1 MIVKKEF
8 LNKLKDFNLNSYE
21 AKLWTALLSRGVSTA
36 GELADIANVPR
47 SRSYDVL
54 ESLEKKGFIIMKI
67 GKPIKYVAVPPG
79 EVLERVKKKI
89 EQDTEEQITSLNK
102 VKKSEVIKELELLFK
117 QGIDLID
124 PTDLS
129 GSLKGRNNLY
139 THIESIIK
147 NAQKSVVIMTSTE
160 GLLRKID
167 AFKKTFQRL
176 KEKGVNIRI
185 AAPIEKL
192 PEGALSDLE
201 DVVEIRH
208 CRDIKGRF
216 VIIDDQQIVFMPI
229 DDADVHPTYDIGIW
243 VSTPYFAST
252 MLSMFDTIWKN
263 SKEVEAVVKIK

>member
-54 ESLEKKGFIIMKI
+54 ESLEKKGFIVMKI
-67 GKPIKYVAVPPG
+67 GKPIKYIAVPPG

-89 EQDTEEQITSLNK
+89 EDETEEQITSLNK
-102 VKKSEVIKELELLFK
+102 IRKSEVIKELDLLYK

-139 THIESIIK
+139 THVESIIK
-147 NAQKSVVIMTSTE
+147 NAQKSVVIMTSAE

-167 AFKKTFQRL
+167 AFKKTFQKL
-176 KEKGVNIRI
+176 KEKGVKIRI

-192 PEGALSDLE
+192 PESAISDLE
-201 DVVEIRH
+201 DVAELRH
-208 CRDIKGRF
+208 SKDIKGRF
-216 VIIDDQQIVFMPI
+216 IIVDDQQLVFMPV
-229 DDADVHPTYDIGIW
+229 DDAEVHPSYDIGIW
-243 VSTPYFAST
+243 ISAPYFAST
-252 MLSMFDTIWKN
+252 MLSMFDTVWRN